1 MIKEAI
7 ILAGGFGTRLQSVV
21 ADRPKPMA
29 LVCGKSF
36 LHYIFQYLKHYKIQK
51 VILSV
56 GHKAEI
62 IQEYFGDKYDNITI
76 DYAIEKEPMGT
87 GGGIRMAMEKCNDK
101 EVLVLNGDSFFN
113 IDLIA
118 FYNFYINQQSDVSLA
133 VRHIEDA
140 SRYGTIQLNDFKK
153 INLFTEKTGRAMSGI
168 ISAGIYIINRK
179 LYLNHTPINK
189 NFSIEK
195 EFFEPNVNVYH
206 LHAYLSEGYF
216 IDIGIPEDYAKAQED
231 FREFMY

>member
-29 LVCGKSF
+29 LVCDKPF
-36 LHYIFQYLKHYKIQK
+36 LHYLFQYLKHYKIQK

-56 GHKAEI
+56 GHKAEM
-62 IQEYFGDKYDNITI
+62 IQEYFGEKYDEIII
-76 DYAIEKEPMGT
+76 DYAVEKEPMGT
-87 GGGIRMAMEKCNDK
+87 GGGIRMAMEKCNEK
-101 EVLVLNGDSFFN
+101 EVLVLNGDSFFDIN
-113 IDLIA
+113 LIS
-118 FYNFYINQQSDVSLA
+118 FYNFYINQQSDVALA
-133 VRHIEDA
+133 VRHIEDS
-140 SRYGTIQLNDFKK
+140 SRYGTIQLNDSNR
-153 INLFTEKTGRAMSGI
+153 INLFTEKTGKAIPGI

-179 LYLNHTPINK
+179 LYLNHTSINK

-195 EFFEPNVNVYH
+195 DFFEPNVNFYN

-216 IDIGIPEDYAKAQED
+216 IDIGIPEDYAKAQQD
-231 FREFMY
+231 FTKFRY